1 VPLPPWAIT
10 TSRIRIGA
18 LAVMP
23 PRSVIARSGTLLRKQ
38 THHLAPPSRAMAL
51 SSSLTG
57 PVCGIQLGRATQGR
71 MLQHE
76 HDPLAHGFSIKKIT
90 QLLVAS
96 RPIQICTHGA
106 ILAQNIWPSW
116 WCHTRFL
123 RPKPDAHRMYAQD
136 QVVIHTARM

>member
-1 VPLPPWAIT
+1 
-10 TSRIRIGA
+10 
-18 LAVMP
+18 MP
-23 PRSVIARSGTLLRKQ
+23 PRSIITRSGTLLRKQ

-76 HDPLAHGFSIKKIT
+76 HGPLARGFSIEKIT

-116 WCHTRFL
+116 WSWPIQICPSKST
-123 RPKPDAHRMYAQD
+123 HRRLERGAAAGRR
-136 QVVIHTARM
+136 IF